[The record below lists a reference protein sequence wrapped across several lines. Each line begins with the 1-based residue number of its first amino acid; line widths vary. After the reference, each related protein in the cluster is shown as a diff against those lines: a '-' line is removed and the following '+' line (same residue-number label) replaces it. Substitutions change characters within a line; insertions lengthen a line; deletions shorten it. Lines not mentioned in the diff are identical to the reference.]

1 MAWISG
7 LADKAETILNK
18 LDQNAATALQ
28 VAVTTGS
35 DGDSSES
42 NALETMRRN
51 LSNSKLSLKSS
62 FSPIKGRTIGSANL
76 SKSVEGDTNVLNP
89 SFHTSLPE
97 SVEASEKVEWHINSA
112 VSSRRSSIN
121 SRPDAVAIEVEETTP
136 KHDILKKV
144 ATEGSFL
151 TASHESQELMAFKI
165 ALSEITNER
174 DDLRTRLAKLNR
186 DNEKAAFL
194 SKIQGLEA
202 LLQRLTEE
210 RDQAQY
216 ELGKAQNS
224 NSAYTHTISE
234 LETNLAKLQQEYFEV
249 AQKLQMQMKET
260 EQLRKELQEYRHK
273 AQYSLQM
280 KDNLITE
287 LKANG
292 VPAGTVTKNEDETE
306 PHLLQMELDTLKH
319 EHQQTLEESSTL
331 RMQLEDLRRDWQMVN
346 EQHTTYMANSRA
358 AEETLRKELR
368 TERERL
374 LATESEQRV
383 QAQELA
389 KLRQQLSN
397 QMAASATRLQ
407 EKETQLEQIRAELLR
422 RKTTLQSTDGATVD
436 SFDERIKA
444 LTQTLVDK
452 QQTVERIT
460 TERNALRI
468 QLEKM
473 QDQLQ
478 QQYAYNSNLHSGKAV
493 SRNSLLSN
501 TTDDIKAQFP
511 LLMREN
517 PFDNRVARRVKRVY
531 SSLDSAGIRLG
542 AFLRRY
548 PLMRIFVL
556 MYVGLLHLWVMFVL
570 MSSSPN

>member
-7 LADKAETILNK
+7 LADKAENILNK

-28 VAVTTGS
+28 VAATSGG
-35 DGDSSES
+35 DGDSSEGS
-42 NALETMRRN
+42 ALETMRRN
-51 LSNSKLSLKSS
+51 LSNSKLSLKTA
-62 FSPIKGRTIGSANL
+62 FSPIKTKSNLNANM
-76 SKSVEGDTNVLNP
+76 SGSVEGDTDVLNA
-89 SFHTSLPE
+89 SYRTALPE
-97 SVEASEKVEWHINSA
+97 PVEASDKVEWHINSA
-112 VSSRRSSIN
+112 ISSRRSSIN
-121 SRPDAVAIEVEETTP
+121 SRPDAVAIEVEETSP
-136 KHDILKKV
+136 QHGLLKKV
-144 ATEGSFL
+144 ATEGTLL
-151 TASHESQELMAFKI
+151 TGTHESQELMAFKI
-165 ALSEITNER
+165 ALNEITNER
-174 DDLRTRLAKLNR
+174 DDLKVRLTKINR
-186 DNEKAAFL
+186 DNEKTAFL
-194 SKIQGLEA
+194 TKIQGLET

-216 ELGKAQNS
+216 ELSKAQGAN
-224 NSAYTHTISE
+224 NAYAHTISE
-234 LETNLAKLQQEYFEV
+234 LETNLAKLQQEYLET
-249 AQKLQMQMKET
+249 AHKLQMQMMET

-273 AQYSLQM
+273 AQHSLQM
-280 KDNLITE
+280 KDNLIAE

-292 VPAGTVTKNEDETE
+292 VSAGSTTKSEDEND
-306 PHLLQMELDTLKH
+306 LRLVQMELDALKH
-319 EHQQTLEESSTL
+319 EHQQTVDESHTL
-331 RMQLEDLRRDWQMVN
+331 RMQLEELRRDWQMVN
-346 EQHTTYMANSRA
+346 EQHTTYIASTRA

-374 LATESEQRV
+374 LATESEQRI

-397 QMAASATRLQ
+397 QMAAAATRLQ
-407 EKETQLEQIRAELLR
+407 EKDAQLEKLRAEVQR
-422 RKTTLQSTDGATVD
+422 RNATMHVADGAAVD
-436 SFDERIKA
+436 TFDERIKV

-460 TERNALRI
+460 SERNALRI

-478 QQYAYNSNLHSGKAV
+478 QQYAYNNKPV

-556 MYVGLLHLWVMFVL
+556 MYVGLLHFWVMFVL

>member
-7 LADKAETILNK
+7 LADKAENILNK
-18 LDQNAATALQ
+18 LDKNAATALQ
-28 VAVTTGS
+28 VAATSGG
-35 DGDSSES
+35 DGDSGEG
-42 NALETMRRN
+42 NALEAMRRN
-51 LSNSKLSLKSS
+51 LSNSKLSLKTG
-62 FSPIKGRTIGSANL
+62 FSPIKARGNISANM
-76 SKSVEGDTNVLNP
+76 SKSVEGDTDVLNA
-89 SFHTSLPE
+89 SYHTALPE
-97 SVEASEKVEWHINSA
+97 SVEASDKVEWHINST
-112 VSSRRSSIN
+112 VSSRRSSTN
-121 SRPDAVAIEVEETTP
+121 SRPDAVAIEVEETSP
-136 KHDILKKV
+136 KHDILKNV
-144 ATEGSFL
+144 DTEGSLL
-151 TASHESQELMAFKI
+151 TGTQESQELMAFKI
-165 ALSEITNER
+165 ALSEVTSER
-174 DDLRTRLAKLNR
+174 DNLKARLTKINR
-186 DNEKAAFL
+186 DNEKTAFL
-194 SKIQGLEA
+194 TKIQSLET

-210 RDQAQY
+210 RDQTQY
-216 ELGKAQNS
+216 ELGKAQGANS
-224 NSAYTHTISE
+224 VYAHTISE
-234 LETNLAKLQQEYFEV
+234 LETNLAKLQQEYLET
-249 AQKLQMQMKET
+249 AHKLHMQMKET

-273 AQYSLQM
+273 AQHSLQI
-280 KDNLITE
+280 KDNLIAE

-292 VPAGTVTKNEDETE
+292 VTAGSATKSEDENDLR
-306 PHLLQMELDTLKH
+306 LLQMELDALKH
-319 EHQQTLEESSTL
+319 EHQQTLDESSTL
-331 RMQLEDLRRDWQMVN
+331 RMQIEELRHDWQVVN
-346 EQHTTYMANSRA
+346 EQHTTYMASTRA

-397 QMAASATRLQ
+397 QMAAAATRLQ
-407 EKETQLEQIRAELLR
+407 EKDSQLEKLRAEVQR
-422 RKTTLQSTDGATVD
+422 RIATVHVADGAAVAT
-436 SFDERIKA
+436 FEERIKV

-460 TERNALRI
+460 SERNALRI

-478 QQYAYNSNLHSGKAV
+478 QQYAYNNKPL

-570 MSSSPN
+570 ISSSPN

>member
-7 LADKAETILNK
+7 LADKAENILNK
-18 LDQNAATALQ
+18 LDKNAATALQ
-28 VAVTTGS
+28 VAATSGG
-35 DGDSSES
+35 DGDSGEG
-42 NALETMRRN
+42 NALEAMRRN
-51 LSNSKLSLKSS
+51 LSNSKLSLKTG
-62 FSPIKGRTIGSANL
+62 FSPIKARGNISANM
-76 SKSVEGDTNVLNP
+76 SKSVEGDTDVLNA
-89 SFHTSLPE
+89 SYHTALPE
-97 SVEASEKVEWHINSA
+97 SVEASDKVEWHINST
-112 VSSRRSSIN
+112 VSSRRSSTN
-121 SRPDAVAIEVEETTP
+121 SRPDAVAIEVEETSP
-136 KHDILKKV
+136 KHDILKNV
-144 ATEGSFL
+144 DTEGSLL
-151 TASHESQELMAFKI
+151 TGTQESQELMAFKI
-165 ALSEITNER
+165 ALSEVTSER
-174 DDLRTRLAKLNR
+174 DNLKARLTKINR
-186 DNEKAAFL
+186 DNEKTAFL
-194 SKIQGLEA
+194 TKIQSLET

-210 RDQAQY
+210 RDQTQY
-216 ELGKAQNS
+216 ELGKAQGANS
-224 NSAYTHTISE
+224 VYAHTISE
-234 LETNLAKLQQEYFEV
+234 LETNLAKLQQEYLET
-249 AQKLQMQMKET
+249 AHKLQMQMKET

-273 AQYSLQM
+273 AQHSLQI
-280 KDNLITE
+280 KDNLIAE

-292 VPAGTVTKNEDETE
+292 VTAGSATKSEDENDLR
-306 PHLLQMELDTLKH
+306 LLQMELDALKH
-319 EHQQTLEESSTL
+319 EHQQTLDESSTL
-331 RMQLEDLRRDWQMVN
+331 RMQIEELRHDWQVVN
-346 EQHTTYMANSRA
+346 EQHTTYMASTRA

-397 QMAASATRLQ
+397 QMAAAATRLQ
-407 EKETQLEQIRAELLR
+407 EKDSQLEKLRAEVQR
-422 RKTTLQSTDGATVD
+422 RIATVHVADGAAVD
-436 SFDERIKA
+436 TFEERIKV

-460 TERNALRI
+460 SERNALRI

-478 QQYAYNSNLHSGKAV
+478 QQYAYNNKPL

-570 MSSSPN
+570 ISSSPN

>member
-7 LADKAETILNK
+7 LADKAENILNK

-28 VAVTTGS
+28 VAATSGG
-35 DGDSSES
+35 DGDSGEGS
-42 NALETMRRN
+42 ALETMRRN
-51 LSNSKLSLKSS
+51 LSNSKLSLKAA
-62 FSPIKGRTIGSANL
+62 FSPIKAKSNINANM
-76 SKSVEGDTNVLNP
+76 STSVEGDRDVLNA
-89 SFHTSLPE
+89 SYRTALPE
-97 SVEASEKVEWHINSA
+97 SVEASDKVEWHINSA

-121 SRPDAVAIEVEETTP
+121 SRPDAVAIEVEETSP
-136 KHDILKKV
+136 QHGLLNKV
-144 ATEGSFL
+144 ATEGTLL
-151 TASHESQELMAFKI
+151 TGTHESQELMAFKI
-165 ALSEITNER
+165 ALNEITNER
-174 DDLRTRLAKLNR
+174 DDLKARLTKINR
-186 DNEKAAFL
+186 DNEKTAFL
-194 SKIQGLEA
+194 TKIQGLET

-216 ELGKAQNS
+216 ELGKAQGAN
-224 NSAYTHTISE
+224 NANAHTISE
-234 LETNLAKLQQEYFEV
+234 LETNLAKLQQEYLET
-249 AQKLQMQMKET
+249 AHKLQMQMMET

-273 AQYSLQM
+273 AQHSLQM
-280 KDNLITE
+280 KDNLIAE

-292 VPAGTVTKNEDETE
+292 VSAGSATKSEEEND
-306 PHLLQMELDTLKH
+306 LRLVQMELDDLKH
-319 EHQQTLEESSTL
+319 EHQQTVDESRTL
-331 RMQLEDLRRDWQMVN
+331 RMQLEELRRDWQMVN
-346 EQHTTYMANSRA
+346 EQHTTYIASTRA
-358 AEETLRKELR
+358 AEDTLRKELR

-374 LATESEQRV
+374 LATESEQRI

-397 QMAASATRLQ
+397 QMAAAATRLQ
-407 EKETQLEQIRAELLR
+407 EKDAQLEKLRAEVQR
-422 RKTTLQSTDGATVD
+422 RHATMHVADGAAVD
-436 SFDERIKA
+436 TFDERIKV

-460 TERNALRI
+460 SERNALRI

-478 QQYAYNSNLHSGKAV
+478 QQYAYNNKPV

-556 MYVGLLHLWVMFVL
+556 MYVGLLHFWVMFVL

>member
-7 LADKAETILNK
+7 LADKAENILNK

-28 VAVTTGS
+28 VAATSGG
-35 DGDSSES
+35 DGDSGEGS
-42 NALETMRRN
+42 ALETMRRN
-51 LSNSKLSLKSS
+51 LSNSKLSLKAA
-62 FSPIKGRTIGSANL
+62 FSPIKAKSNINANM
-76 SKSVEGDTNVLNP
+76 STSVEGDRDVLNA
-89 SFHTSLPE
+89 SYRTALPE
-97 SVEASEKVEWHINSA
+97 SVEASDKVEWHINSA

-121 SRPDAVAIEVEETTP
+121 SRPDAVAIEVEETSP
-136 KHDILKKV
+136 QHGLLKKV
-144 ATEGSFL
+144 ATEGTLL
-151 TASHESQELMAFKI
+151 TGTHESQELMAFKI
-165 ALSEITNER
+165 ALNEITNER
-174 DDLRTRLAKLNR
+174 DDLKARLTKINR
-186 DNEKAAFL
+186 DNEKTAFL
-194 SKIQGLEA
+194 TKIQGLET

-216 ELGKAQNS
+216 ELGKAQGAN
-224 NSAYTHTISE
+224 NANAHTISE
-234 LETNLAKLQQEYFEV
+234 LETNLAKLQQEYLET
-249 AQKLQMQMKET
+249 AHKLQMQMMET

-273 AQYSLQM
+273 AQHSLQM
-280 KDNLITE
+280 KDNLIAE

-292 VPAGTVTKNEDETE
+292 VSAGSATKSEEEND
-306 PHLLQMELDTLKH
+306 LRLVQMELDDLKH
-319 EHQQTLEESSTL
+319 EHQQTVDESRTL
-331 RMQLEDLRRDWQMVN
+331 RMQLEELRRDWQMVN
-346 EQHTTYMANSRA
+346 EQHTTYIASTRA
-358 AEETLRKELR
+358 AEDTLRKELR

-374 LATESEQRV
+374 LATESEQRI

-397 QMAASATRLQ
+397 QMAAAATRLQ
-407 EKETQLEQIRAELLR
+407 EKDAQLEKLRAEVQR
-422 RKTTLQSTDGATVD
+422 RHATMHVADGAAVD
-436 SFDERIKA
+436 TFDERIKV

-460 TERNALRI
+460 SERNALRI

-478 QQYAYNSNLHSGKAV
+478 QQYAYNNKPV

-556 MYVGLLHLWVMFVL
+556 MYVGLLHFWVMFVL

>member
-7 LADKAETILNK
+7 LADKAENILNK
-18 LDQNAATALQ
+18 IDQNAATALQ
-28 VAVTTGS
+28 VAATSGD
-35 DGDSSES
+35 DGDSSEGS
-42 NALETMRRN
+42 ALETVRRN
-51 LSNSKLSLKSS
+51 LSNSKLSLKTA
-62 FSPIKGRTIGSANL
+62 FSPIKTKSNL
-76 SKSVEGDTNVLNP
+76 ITNMSRSVEGDTEVLNA
-89 SFHTSLPE
+89 SYRTALPE
-97 SVEASEKVEWHINSA
+97 SVEASDKVEWHINSA

-121 SRPDAVAIEVEETTP
+121 SRPDAVAIEVEETSP
-136 KHDILKKV
+136 QHGLLKKV
-144 ATEGSFL
+144 ATEGTLL
-151 TASHESQELMAFKI
+151 TGTHESQELMAFKI
-165 ALSEITNER
+165 ALNEITNER
-174 DDLRTRLAKLNR
+174 DDLKARLTRINR
-186 DNEKAAFL
+186 DNEKTAFL
-194 SKIQGLEA
+194 TKIQGLET

-216 ELGKAQNS
+216 EQSKAQDAN
-224 NSAYTHTISE
+224 NAYAHTISE
-234 LETNLAKLQQEYFEV
+234 LEANLAKLQQEYLET
-249 AQKLQMQMKET
+249 AHKLQMQMMET

-280 KDNLITE
+280 KDNLIAE

-292 VPAGTVTKNEDETE
+292 VSAGSATKSEDEND
-306 PHLLQMELDTLKH
+306 LRLVQMELDALKH
-319 EHQQTLEESSTL
+319 EHQQTVDESRTL
-331 RMQLEDLRRDWQMVN
+331 RMQLEELRRDWQMVN
-346 EQHTTYMANSRA
+346 EQHTTYIASTRA

-374 LATESEQRV
+374 LATESEQRI

-397 QMAASATRLQ
+397 QMAAAATRLQ
-407 EKETQLEQIRAELLR
+407 EKDAQLEKLRAEVQR
-422 RKTTLQSTDGATVD
+422 RNATMHVADGAAVD
-436 SFDERIKA
+436 TFDERIKV

-460 TERNALRI
+460 SDRNALRI

-478 QQYAYNSNLHSGKAV
+478 QQYAYNNKPV

-556 MYVGLLHLWVMFVL
+556 MYVGLLHFWVMFVL

>member
-7 LADKAETILNK
+7 LADKAENILNK

-28 VAVTTGS
+28 VAATSGG
-35 DGDSSES
+35 DGDSSEGS
-42 NALETMRRN
+42 ALETMRRN
-51 LSNSKLSLKSS
+51 LSNSKLSLKTA
-62 FSPIKGRTIGSANL
+62 FSPIKTKSNLNANM
-76 SKSVEGDTNVLNP
+76 SGSVEGDTDVLNA
-89 SFHTSLPE
+89 SYRTALPE
-97 SVEASEKVEWHINSA
+97 PVEASDKVEWHINSA

-121 SRPDAVAIEVEETTP
+121 SRPDAVAIEVEETSP
-136 KHDILKKV
+136 QHGLLKKV
-144 ATEGSFL
+144 ATEGTLL
-151 TASHESQELMAFKI
+151 TGTHESQELMAFKI
-165 ALSEITNER
+165 ALNEITNER
-174 DDLRTRLAKLNR
+174 DDLKVRLTKINR
-186 DNEKAAFL
+186 DNEKTAFL
-194 SKIQGLEA
+194 TKIQGLET

-216 ELGKAQNS
+216 ELSKAQGAN
-224 NSAYTHTISE
+224 NAYAHTISE
-234 LETNLAKLQQEYFEV
+234 LETNLAKLQQEYLET
-249 AQKLQMQMKET
+249 AHKLQMQMMET

-273 AQYSLQM
+273 AQHSLQM
-280 KDNLITE
+280 KDNLIAE

-292 VPAGTVTKNEDETE
+292 VSAGSTTKSEDEND
-306 PHLLQMELDTLKH
+306 LRLVQMELDALKH
-319 EHQQTLEESSTL
+319 EHQQNVDESRTL
-331 RMQLEDLRRDWQMVN
+331 RMQLEELRRDWQMVN
-346 EQHTTYMANSRA
+346 EQHTTYIASTRA

-374 LATESEQRV
+374 LATESEQRI

-397 QMAASATRLQ
+397 QMAAAATRLQ
-407 EKETQLEQIRAELLR
+407 EKDAQLEKLRAEVQR
-422 RKTTLQSTDGATVD
+422 RNATMHVADGAAVD
-436 SFDERIKA
+436 TFDERIKV

-460 TERNALRI
+460 SERNALRI

-478 QQYAYNSNLHSGKAV
+478 QQYAYNNKPV

-556 MYVGLLHLWVMFVL
+556 MYVGLLHFWVMFVL